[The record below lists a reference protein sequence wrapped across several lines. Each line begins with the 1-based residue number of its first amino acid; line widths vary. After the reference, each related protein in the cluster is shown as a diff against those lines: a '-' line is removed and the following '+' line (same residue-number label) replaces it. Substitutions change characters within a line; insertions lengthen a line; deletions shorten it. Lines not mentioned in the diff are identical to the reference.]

1 MLKIEHAVRDRIG
14 LDAAS
19 IGSTLLQRSIRLRM
33 KSHGLK
39 KADDYFDLLQSSIAE
54 WSELVESV
62 VVTET
67 WFFRDTESFITLLR
81 LVQESLLANPM
92 GKARL
97 LSLPCSSGEEPFSI
111 AMALLDAGVA
121 PERFEIDAMDI
132 SARALA
138 CANKG
143 IYGKNSFRGKDLGFR
158 NRHFQSTREGFV
170 ISPLI
175 RKCVRFSQGN
185 VLAENFRPPMDY
197 YDFLFC
203 RNLLIYFDRPTQQKA
218 LGTIA
223 RLLSPD
229 GVIFVGPAEQP
240 LVLEHGFVSAHIPMA
255 FACRRAPVGAPRI
268 VHRPRFEKTPKPG
281 LVTPAARFNGDS
293 PSHPL
298 LEKVAAPSA
307 SPAVDGTQA
316 LERARH
322 LADTGRLADAA
333 KICEAHLRENGPSVQ
348 AYYLMG
354 LLRDAT
360 GDATARDYYRK
371 ALYLDPNHYE
381 SLLQLA
387 LWSEKNGESAD
398 ARRLKKRAQR
408 VNPNT

>member
-39 KADDYFDLLQSSIAE
+39 KADDYYGLLQASSTE
-54 WSELVESV
+54 WSELIESV

-67 WFFRDTESFITLLR
+67 WFFRDNEPFITLLG
-81 LVQESLLANPM
+81 LVQEWLPANRV
-92 GKARL
+92 GKVRL
-97 LSLPCSSGEEPFSI
+97 LSLPCSSGEEPFSLAI
-111 AMALLDAGVA
+111 ALLDAGVA
-121 PERFEIDAMDI
+121 PERFEIDAVDI

-138 CANKG
+138 RAEKG
-143 IYGKNSFRGKDLGFR
+143 VYGKNSFRGKDLGFR

-170 ISPLI
+170 ISPAI

-185 VLAENFRPPMDY
+185 VLAENFRPPIDQ
-197 YDFLFC
+197 YDFVFC

-218 LGTIA
+218 LTTIA
-223 RLLSPD
+223 TLLSSD
-229 GVIFVGPAEQP
+229 GVLFVGPAEQP
-240 LVLEHGFVSAHIPMA
+240 LVLEHGFVSAQLPMA
-255 FACRRAPVGAPRI
+255 FACRKALAGAPPIAR
-268 VHRPRFEKTPKPG
+268 RTRFEKTPKPG
-281 LVTPAARFNGDS
+281 PAGPAVSSNGDLH
-293 PSHPL
+293 SHRLP
-298 LEKVAAPSA
+298 EKAATLSA
-307 SPAVDGTQA
+307 SPAGNGGAD
-316 LERARH
+316 LERARR
-322 LADTGRLADAA
+322 LADTGRLEDAA
-333 KICEAHLRENGPSVQ
+333 KICETHLSENGPSVQ

-360 GDATARDYYRK
+360 GDATAQDYYRK

>member
-33 KSHGLK
+33 KSHGLR

-143 IYGKNSFRGKDLGFR
+143 VYGKNSFRGKDLGFR

-170 ISPLI
+170 ISPVI
-175 RKCVRFSQGN
+175 RNCVRFSQGN
-185 VLAENFRPPMDY
+185 VLAENFSPPIAH
-197 YDFLFC
+197 YDFIFC

-218 LGTIA
+218 LATIGK
-223 RLLSPD
+223 LLSPD
-229 GVIFVGPAEQP
+229 GVLFVGPAEQP
-240 LVLEHGFVSAHIPMA
+240 LVMDHGFVSAHIPMA
-255 FACRRAPVGAPRI
+255 FACRKAAANVPRTA
-268 VHRPRFEKTPKPG
+268 RLARLEKLPKPD
-281 LVTPAARFNGDS
+281 L
-293 PSHPL
+293 
-298 LEKVAAPSA
+298 VAAPLNSNGELHAPRLPDKSPQVSA
-307 SPAVDGTQA
+307 SPVGKESAP
-316 LERARH
+316 LERARG
-322 LADTGRLADAA
+322 LADAGRLAEAA
-333 KICEAHLRENGPSVQ
+333 KICEAHLREYGPSAQ

-360 GDATARDYYRK
+360 GDLTAQDYYRK

-387 LWSEKNGESAD
+387 LWSEKNGEHAD

>member
-14 LDAAS
+14 LDAVS
-19 IGSTLLQRSIRLRM
+19 IGSALLQRSIRLRM

-39 KADDYFDLLQSSIAE
+39 KADDYFSLLQSSSTE

-67 WFFRDTESFITLLR
+67 WFFRDNESFLTLLR
-81 LVQESLLANPM
+81 LVQDWLLSDPM
-92 GKARL
+92 GKVRL
-97 LSLPCSSGEEPFSI
+97 LSLPCSSGEEPFSL

-121 PERFEIDAMDI
+121 PGRFEIDAVDI

-138 CANKG
+138 RAEKG
-143 IYGKNSFRGKDLGFR
+143 VYGKNSFRGNDLGFR
-158 NRHFQSTREGFV
+158 NRHFQSTREGFA
-170 ISPLI
+170 ISPVI
-175 RKCVRFSQGN
+175 RNCVRFSQGN
-185 VLAENFRPPMDY
+185 VLENFRPSIDHY
-197 YDFLFC
+197 HFVFC

-218 LGTIA
+218 LATIGK
-223 RLLSPD
+223 LLSPE
-229 GVIFVGPAEQP
+229 GVLFVGPAEQP
-240 LVLEHGFVSAHIPMA
+240 LVLEHGFVSAQLPMT
-255 FACRRAPVGAPRI
+255 FACRKSPVGAARIPR
-268 VHRPRFEKTPKPG
+268 RPRFEKTSKPG
-281 LVTPAARFNGDS
+281 LVTPAVRSNGDLRS
-293 PSHPL
+293 YRLP
-298 LEKVAAPSA
+298 EKAVTLSA
-307 SPAVDGTQA
+307 SPAVTGSEG

-322 LADTGRLADAA
+322 LADTGRLEDAA
-333 KICEAHLRENGPSVQ
+333 KLCETHLRENGPSVQ

-360 GDATARDYYRK
+360 GDATAQDYYRK